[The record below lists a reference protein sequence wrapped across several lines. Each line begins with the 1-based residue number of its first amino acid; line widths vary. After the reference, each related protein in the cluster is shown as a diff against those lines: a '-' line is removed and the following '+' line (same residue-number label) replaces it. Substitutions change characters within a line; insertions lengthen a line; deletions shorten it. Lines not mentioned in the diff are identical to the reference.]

1 MALLNSEFETSAK
14 IKEFHFHA
22 ESDGI
27 IRIHFIPFGQWLQLS
42 GVKVKDLFTQK
53 DFEMKY
59 KWNDLKF
66 LSQLVVM
73 TKGVNKIPIADA
85 LKDTVFER
93 GNHML
98 FNKI

>member
-1 MALLNSEFETSAK
+1 MTLLNSEFETSAK

-59 KWNDLKF
+59 KFNNTNF
-66 LSQLVVM
+66 LHQDVQM